1 MKFLKHINSFSLTD
15 YPKFDKENR
24 KVFLIEN
31 TENNEL
37 LKLFIVRLNDYFNSH
52 SKINFP
58 IIRIADGEF
67 QFLLGKNEFNLR
79 KPFIE
84 LFKNM
89 LRQLIQKITNTPI
102 QAKSRTYSSGL
113 YNNNDRKF
121 AKLKYIECLKYV
133 SDKGLIALYTV
144 VKPNFYVEQYLEDF
158 EQLLIKNKITLHDK
172 NYVPF
177 YYIYI
182 LLTNPKYR
190 DIIYSNKNLHLVT
203 SFNKI
208 KKAKIEKSL
217 YSFGA
222 KSITWT
228 KISSNKSLFDKLDL
242 TTLNKNID
250 IIFVGGGTG
259 KVNLFTQLKN
269 IPALIID
276 AGYVFEIWQN
286 DYLSNER
293 DYCSIN

>member
-1 MKFLKHINSFSLTD
+1 MKFLKHINSFSLID
-15 YPKFDKENR
+15 YPKFDEENR

-31 TENNEL
+31 TENNKL
-37 LKLFIVRLNDYFNSH
+37 LKLFIKRLNNYFKND

-79 KPFIE
+79 KPFTE

-89 LRQLIQKITNTPI
+89 LRQFIQNITNTPI
-102 QAKSRTYSSGL
+102 RAKSRTYSSGL
-113 YNNNDRKF
+113 YNNDDRKF
-121 AKLKYIECLKYV
+121 AKLKYIECLKYI
-133 SDKGLIALYTV
+133 SEKGIIALYTII
-144 VKPNFYVEQYLEDF
+144 KPKFYVEQYLDDF
-158 EQLLIKNKITLHDK
+158 EQLLIKNKITLTGK
-172 NYVPF
+172 NYIPF

-190 DIIYSNKNLHLVT
+190 DMIYKNKNLHLVT
-203 SFNKI
+203 SYNKI

-228 KISSNKSLFDKLDL
+228 KISVNKSLFDKLDL
-242 TTLNKNID
+242 TTFNKNID

-259 KVNLFTQLKN
+259 KVNLFTQLRN

-286 DYLSNER
+286 DYLSYER